1 MAASPVDYM
10 RRLDAAPA
18 DGKWEPGPYVRRARW
33 IRRSIWTVIV
43 LTPLL
48 MFANM
53 AQIARNVPSGPT
65 AATSQVTPGYGL
77 ASDSLSRWLA
87 ANPPPLPGGKILGWT
102 GSVNVPVVPPPDG
115 QSASAPKY
123 TTTVHNFSVIDRSG
137 VLYTASIQI
146 GVDPRGGTAVIGGP
160 SLIPDMTAISDGWAS
175 GTSPW
180 PGITS
185 PAETTEAIGTAVT
198 AWAQAYT
205 TGTPGALRLAVG
217 DPSAEHTY
225 LPLSGVSSVSAR
237 VVTLGALPSGKTAAL
252 ARVELSVTWA
262 GQPAPTAG
270 SRTSVTPMVLDLLI
284 ERADSAAP
292 VVTAWGAPGTGPTLS
307 RYGNALTG
315 SRVTPSAPPTS
326 VTPTAT
332 ATSTDLPTNG

>member
-1 MAASPVDYM
+1 MTGSPVDYM
-10 RRLDAAPA
+10 RQVDAAPA

-33 IRRSIWTVIV
+33 IRGSIWAV
-43 LTPLL
+43 LVLMPLL
-48 MFANM
+48 VVANM
-53 AQIARNVPSGPT
+53 AQIARGVPST
-65 AATSQVTPGYGL
+65 STVAASQVAPGLGL
-77 ASDSLSRWLA
+77 ARDSLNRWLA
-87 ANPPPLPGGKILGWT
+87 TDPSPLPGGQVLGWT

-115 QSASAPKY
+115 QSASTPRY

-137 VLYTASIQI
+137 ILYTASIQI
-146 GVDPRGGTAVIGGP
+146 GVDPRGGAAVIGGP
-160 SLIPDMTAISDGWAS
+160 SLIPDMTAMADGWAS

-185 PAETTEAIGTAVT
+185 PAETTEAIVTAVT

-237 VVTLGALPSGKTAAL
+237 VVTLGALPSGKTSAV
-252 ARVELSVTWA
+252 ARAELSVTWA
-262 GQPAPTAG
+262 GQPAPSAG
-270 SRTSVTPMVLDLLI
+270 SHTNVTPMVLDLLI